1 MGIAPMSCMAGQP
14 SSLRNEPAVAPRP
27 TGFRS
32 VLVCLDRSRAA
43 EAALPLAIHLAKA
56 DGASIILFHV
66 LEPPRDAVEVHAT
79 DALDCEIARQEARAY
94 LDAISERVVECG
106 VRVERHIAEG
116 HPARGVAALAVELD
130 ADLVVVSRFGEG
142 GRDEWELGDTAQK
155 ILALARGAVLVV
167 PPDARAPGPHVPPRR
182 ILVPLDGSLRGESVL
197 PAALHLARSD
207 DAELVL
213 AHVVPDP
220 VRTAVLDAPADLAL
234 AHELAD
240 RLVARAQAYLDGVC
254 AELRRFGARV
264 ATVVTRAIDHRE
276 GIVALAATREI
287 DLVVLAAH
295 GAVCNPRRR
304 FGSVAAHLIEHTGA
318 PVLVIQDL
326 PRCPGHADA
335 DDPAPLPP
343 RSSHGIRARA

>member
-1 MGIAPMSCMAGQP
+1 MAEQR
-14 SSLRNEPAVAPRP
+14 SSLEPAVAPRS

-43 EAALPLAIHLAKA
+43 EAALPLATHLAKA
-56 DGASIILFHV
+56 DGASVILFHV
-66 LEPPRDAVEVHAT
+66 LEPPPDGVEACAT

-94 LDAISERVVECG
+94 LETLSQRVVEPG
-106 VRVERHIAEG
+106 VRVEHRLAEG
-116 HPARGVAALAVELD
+116 QPARGVAALAAELD

-167 PPDARAPGPHVPPRR
+167 PPDARAPGPRVPPRK

-197 PAALHLARSD
+197 PAALHLARAD

-213 AHVVPDP
+213 AHVVTDP

-240 RLVARAQAYLDGVC
+240 RLVARAQVYLDGVC
-254 AELRRFGARV
+254 AELRRAGGRV
-264 ATVVTRAIDHRE
+264 AAVVTRATDHRE

-295 GAVCNPRRR
+295 GVVCNPRRR
-304 FGSVAAHLIEHTGA
+304 FGSVAAHLIEHAGA

-326 PRCPGHADA
+326 PRGPGHADA
-335 DDPAPLPP
+335 GDPAPLPP
-343 RSSHGIRARA
+343 RSSHGIRAGA